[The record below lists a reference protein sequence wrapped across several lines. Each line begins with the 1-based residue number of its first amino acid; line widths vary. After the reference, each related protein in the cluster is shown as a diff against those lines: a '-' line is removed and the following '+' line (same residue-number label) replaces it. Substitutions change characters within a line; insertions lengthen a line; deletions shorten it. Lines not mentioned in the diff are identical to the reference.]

1 MPIPLWLRAAKQALT
16 PTDAGAGSDIVPSG
30 PKTGGTGGTGQ
41 GTGSGMPMMQ
51 KGKKKKME
59 KSDSELRDRIRKG
72 KEDLEKVTPGV
83 AARVIRAGFKPADAG
98 KDSDIVPGGPGSGA
112 GSGEGS
118 PTAAPKS
125 PDKKIKKGGPG
136 SGRRGHSS
144 SRPVERLTSSPIAK
158 EDVASEMAEAKKMYG
173 EPEVRGDSTKFKD
186 EEGNTRIEI
195 MKDWDKYILRKGGPG
210 SGRKGHMGVT
220 PSKSVRERN
229 RQKAG
234 EAIQSSRD
242 AKRIIAE
249 LGLGKEDLKEIRDYA
264 SAEGISPSQFI
275 VNNKDHIKTN
285 LKKGG
290 PGSGRKAHF
299 MADGYEHESLV
310 EQDMSPEST
319 REKLEYRDRIKEA
332 ADRMEEQYASAER
345 SKGKKQ
351 GVSRKGPS
359 QRQKLKEKPKKPG
372 LLSRIG
378 QKIIDAI

>member
-16 PTDAGAGSDIVPSG
+16 PTDAGAGSDVVPGG
-30 PKTGGTGGTGQ
+30 PGSNVSTAAGGGTGQ

-136 SGRRGHSS
+136 SGR
-144 SRPVERLTSSPIAK
+144 
-158 EDVASEMAEAKKMYG
+158 
-173 EPEVRGDSTKFKD
+173 
-186 EEGNTRIEI
+186 
-195 MKDWDKYILRKGGPG
+195 
-210 SGRKGHMGVT
+210 KGHMGVT

-249 LGLGKEDLKEIRDYA
+249 LGLNREDLKEIRDYA

-332 ADRMEEQYASAER
+332 ADRLEEQYKIAER
-345 SKGKKQ
+345 SKGKKR
-351 GVSRKGPS
+351 GISRKGPS
-359 QRQKLKEKPKKPG
+359 QRQKQQQKPKKPS
-372 LLSRIG
+372 LLQRIG